1 MFFHESSDNTA
12 KDDSAKYNE
21 RSFSTLMRALRLSQ
35 GYFSFVLVNC
45 NSLALRQQIVDRLE
59 ATCPQKP
66 RQLFLPA
73 SATTL
78 YTTIATEIDGEQPP
92 ALMILGL
99 ESVEPIDRLLTST
112 NLVCSEFSK
121 KFSFPI
127 VFWVTDELLRKIIRT
142 APDLY
147 NRMTTIRFIS
157 QPSTVNRQ
165 QSTVKFRF
173 PNQN

>member
-1 MFFHESSDNTA
+1 MFVQKSSENTA
-12 KDDSAKYNE
+12 KDDGAKYDSAKYNE
-21 RSFSTLMRALRLSQ
+21 RSFSTLIRALRLSQ

-45 NSLALRQQIVDRLE
+45 NSLALRQQIVDRLQ
-59 ATCPQKP
+59 ANCAVKP
-66 RQLFLPA
+66 RQLFLPE

-78 YTTIATEIDGEQPP
+78 YRTIAAEVDGEQPP

-99 ESVEPIDRLLTST
+99 ESVQAIDRLLVST
-112 NLVCSEFSK
+112 NLLCSEFSK
-121 KFSFPI
+121 KFSFPV

-157 QPSTVNRQ
+157 H
-165 QSTVKFRF
+165 
-173 PNQN
+173 

>member
-1 MFFHESSDNTA
+1 MQFMFVEQSSENTA
-12 KDDSAKYNE
+12 KDDAAKYDSAKYNE

-45 NSLALRQQIVDRLE
+45 NSLALRQQIVDRLQ
-59 ATCPQKP
+59 ANCPVKP
-66 RQLFLPA
+66 RQLFLPK

-78 YTTIATEIDGEQPP
+78 YTTIAAEIDGEQPP
-92 ALMILGL
+92 ALMLLGL
-99 ESVEPIDRLLTST
+99 ESVEPIDRLLVST
-112 NLVCSEFSK
+112 NLLCSEFSK
-121 KFSFPI
+121 TFSFPL

-157 QPSTVNRQ
+157 N
-165 QSTVKFRF
+165 
-173 PNQN
+173 

>member
-1 MFFHESSDNTA
+1 MFVEKSSENTA
-12 KDDSAKYNE
+12 KDDGAKYDSAKYNE

-35 GYFSFVLVNC
+35 GYFSFILVNC
-45 NSLALRQQIVDRLE
+45 NSLALRQQIVDRLQ
-59 ATCPQKP
+59 ATCAVKP
-66 RQLFLPA
+66 RQLFLPE

-78 YTTIATEIDGEQPP
+78 YRTIAAEVDGEQPP

-99 ESVEPIDRLLTST
+99 ESVQPIDRLLVST
-112 NLVCSEFSK
+112 NLLCSEFSN
-121 KFSFPI
+121 KFSFPV

-157 QPSTVNRQ
+157 H
-165 QSTVKFRF
+165 
-173 PNQN
+173 

>member
-1 MFFHESSDNTA
+1 MFVQKSSENTA
-12 KDDSAKYNE
+12 KDDGAKYDSAKYNE
-21 RSFSTLMRALRLSQ
+21 RSFSTLIRALRISQ

-45 NSLALRQQIVDRLE
+45 NSLALRQQIVDRLQ
-59 ATCPQKP
+59 ATSAQKP
-66 RQLFLPA
+66 QQLLLPE

-78 YTTIATEIDGEQPP
+78 YTTIAAEVDGEPPP

-99 ESVEPIDRLLTST
+99 ESVESIDRLLLST

-121 KFSFPI
+121 KFAFPV

-157 QPSTVNRQ
+157 QLTVD
-165 QSTVKFRF
+165 S
-173 PNQN
+173 

>member
-1 MFFHESSDNTA
+1 MLVEKSSENTA
-12 KDDSAKYNE
+12 KDEGAKYDSAKYNE
-21 RSFSTLMRALRLSQ
+21 RSFSTLIRALRLSQ

-45 NSLALRQQIVDRLE
+45 NSLALRQQIVDRLQ
-59 ATCPQKP
+59 ATCAVKP
-66 RQLFLPA
+66 RQLFLPE

-78 YTTIATEIDGEQPP
+78 YRTIAAEVDGEEPP

-99 ESVEPIDRLLTST
+99 ESVQAIDRLLVST
-112 NLVCSEFSK
+112 NLLCSEFSK
-121 KFSFPI
+121 KFSFPV

-157 QPSTVNRQ
+157 Q
-165 QSTVKFRF
+165 
-173 PNQN
+173 

>member
-1 MFFHESSDNTA
+1 MFVEKSSENTA
-12 KDDSAKYNE
+12 KDDGAKYDSAKYNE
-21 RSFSTLMRALRLSQ
+21 WSFSTLIRALRLSQ

-45 NSLALRQQIVDRLE
+45 NSLALRQQIVDRLQ
-59 ATCPQKP
+59 ANCAVKP
-66 RQLFLPA
+66 RQLFLPE

-78 YTTIATEIDGEQPP
+78 YRTIAAEVDGEQPP

-99 ESVEPIDRLLTST
+99 ESVQAIDRLLVST
-112 NLVCSEFSK
+112 NLLCSEFSK
-121 KFSFPI
+121 KFSFPV

-157 QPSTVNRQ
+157 H
-165 QSTVKFRF
+165 
-173 PNQN
+173 

>member
-1 MFFHESSDNTA
+1 MFVEKSSENTA
-12 KDDSAKYNE
+12 KDDGAKYDSAKYNE

-35 GYFSFVLVNC
+35 GYFSFILVNC
-45 NSLALRQQIVDRLE
+45 NSLALRQQIVDRLQ
-59 ATCPQKP
+59 ANCAVKPQ
-66 RQLFLPA
+66 QLFLPE

-78 YTTIATEIDGEQPP
+78 YRTIAAEVDGEQPP

-99 ESVEPIDRLLTST
+99 ESVQAIDRLLVST
-112 NLVCSEFSK
+112 NLLCSEFSK
-121 KFSFPI
+121 KFSFPV

-157 QPSTVNRQ
+157 H
-165 QSTVKFRF
+165 
-173 PNQN
+173 

>member
-1 MFFHESSDNTA
+1 MFVQESSENTA
-12 KDDSAKYNE
+12 ANDGAKYDSAKYNE
-21 RSFSTLMRALRLSQ
+21 RSFSTLMRALRISE
-35 GYFSFVLVNC
+35 GYSSFILVNC
-45 NSLALRQQIVDRLE
+45 NSLAWRQQIVDRLA

-73 SATTL
+73 SVTTL
-78 YTTIATEIDGEQPP
+78 YTTISAEVDGKHPP

-99 ESVEPIDRLLTST
+99 ESVEAIDRLLSST

-121 KFSFPI
+121 KFAFPI

-147 NRMTTIRFIS
+147 SRMTTIRFIS
-157 QPSTVNRQ
+157 
-165 QSTVKFRF
+165 
-173 PNQN
+173 

>member
-1 MFFHESSDNTA
+1 MQFMFVEKSSENTA
-12 KDDSAKYNE
+12 KDDAAKYDSAKYNE
-21 RSFSTLMRALRLSQ
+21 RSFSTLTRALRLSQ

-45 NSLALRQQIVDRLE
+45 NSLALRQQIVDRLQ
-59 ATCPQKP
+59 ATCAVKP
-66 RQLFLPA
+66 RQLFLPE

-78 YTTIATEIDGEQPP
+78 YRTIAAEVDGEQPP

-99 ESVEPIDRLLTST
+99 ESVQAIDRLLVST

-121 KFSFPI
+121 KFSFPV

-157 QPSTVNRQ
+157 H
-165 QSTVKFRF
+165 
-173 PNQN
+173 

>member
-1 MFFHESSDNTA
+1 MFVENSSENTDKNDA
-12 KDDSAKYNE
+12 ARYDLAKYNE
-21 RSFSTLMRALRLSQ
+21 RSFSTLIRALRLSQ

-45 NSLALRQQIVDRLE
+45 NSLALRQQIVDRLQ
-59 ATCPQKP
+59 ATCTQKP
-66 RQLFLPA
+66 QPLFVPK
-73 SATTL
+73 SATSL
-78 YTTIATEIDGEQPP
+78 YTTIAAFVDDEPPP

-99 ESVEPIDRLLTST
+99 ESVESIDRLLTST

-121 KFSFPI
+121 KFAFPV

-157 QPSTVNRQ
+157 QLTVD
-165 QSTVKFRF
+165 S
-173 PNQN
+173 

>member
-1 MFFHESSDNTA
+1 MFVDKSSENTA
-12 KDDSAKYNE
+12 ANDGYKYDSAKYNE
-21 RSFSTLMRALRLSQ
+21 RSFSTLIRALRLSQ
-35 GYFSFVLVNC
+35 GYSSFLLVNC
-45 NSLALRQQIVDRLE
+45 NSLALRQQIVDRLA

-66 RQLFLPA
+66 WQLLLPK

-78 YTTIATEIDGEQPP
+78 YRTIAAEVDGAQPP

-99 ESVEPIDRLLTST
+99 ESAESIDRLLTST

-121 KFSFPI
+121 KFAFPV

-157 QPSTVNRQ
+157 QPSTVNR
-165 QSTVKFRF
+165 
-173 PNQN
+173 

>member
-1 MFFHESSDNTA
+1 MLVDKSSENTA
-12 KDDSAKYNE
+12 ANDSAKYNE
-21 RSFSTLMRALRLSQ
+21 RSFSTLMRAFRLSQ
-35 GYFSFVLVNC
+35 GYSSFVLVNC
-45 NSLALRQQIVDRLE
+45 NSLALRQEIVDRLE

-66 RQLFLPA
+66 RQLFLPK

-78 YTTIATEIDGEQPP
+78 YSTIAAEVDGEQPP
-92 ALMILGL
+92 ALMLLGL
-99 ESVEPIDRLLTST
+99 ESVEPIDRLLIST

-121 KFSFPI
+121 KFSFPL

-157 QPSTVNRQ
+157 H
-165 QSTVKFRF
+165 
-173 PNQN
+173 